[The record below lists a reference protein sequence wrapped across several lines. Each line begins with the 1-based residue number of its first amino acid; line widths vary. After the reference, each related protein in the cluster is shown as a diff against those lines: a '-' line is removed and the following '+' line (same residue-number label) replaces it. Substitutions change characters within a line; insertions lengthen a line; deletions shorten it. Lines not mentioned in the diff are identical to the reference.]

1 MKTRVFFVLAAMALL
16 AGCAKEIQ
24 APVEMQTGEP
34 FVLQVGINNPEAE
47 LESEPA
53 QAPTRTY
60 LGDAEEIAG
69 INHYHVYW
77 SNGDRINVNGNTS
90 DALADIEAST
100 AKTSFAFTENGA
112 PEETP
117 YKILYPAGIYADA
130 THVNLPAVQTYKA
143 GGFADGMFPMAGYSA
158 DGSGIKLTHLCAI
171 VKVSI
176 KRATGGSADAD
187 NLVSVRFVGGN
198 NEQVSG
204 SFTIDYQ
211 NATLA
216 EASYAAADKTV
227 KVVKNQET
235 STSVAAVYYI
245 VVPAGT
251 YSNGFS
257 VIVQDVKGDI
267 MTKSKASSATLEA
280 GKLYNLTA
288 FDFVPTGVETGLEI
302 SSADELV
309 SFAQDYNNGVYAGQ
323 EDLVVTLTQ
332 NISFDATSSAAFNAT
347 GGIGNKADDDSWVN
361 YFNGLFDGN
370 NHTISGLEAT
380 VPLFAYVGA
389 NGRIE
394 DLTLTET
401 SSMAYSTAISADK
414 SLGAIAGYSEGE
426 LYNCVNKAPVS
437 CSSTRTGG
445 VLNLGGVVGR
455 QYAYGTI
462 SNCVNYASVTCTVD
476 GSLDIYMGG
485 IAGTV
490 ERPNNGHTALIKDCA
505 NYGNVK
511 NGLDSEEPAQTCVLH
526 IGGVVGWIYSS
537 SSSASMEISGL
548 VNTGNVTKTNN
559 KDRATGIAVLVGG
572 IVGGIHGAS
581 ISDASGQVAIKNSH
595 VNNCRVQNGDYN
607 NSNGYGEA
615 SQIGGFVAVARGNQS
630 SKNISFSDNCYV
642 KDVYVICRRGFAGGF
657 VSWARGAV
665 FSGCQVL
672 RSSVRG
678 TLANCSFAGGIA
690 GCAYDCNLTDC
701 IALLI
706 KEDSAGDTFD
716 SYTLYAK
723 GNNNMA
729 GGIVAQARGTVSI
742 DGCKA
747 YVKKLVQGDSD
758 KEAYRGW
765 IVGYIDDNS
774 GNESPSITIKDC
786 AIGGS
791 STSATAITLDADN
804 FDDDHNDHT
813 YGYFYGSKGS
823 KGTVTF
829 KGTQS
834 YWEAIKT
841 ADITISTYATSHS
854 WETNSSY
861 SIVQGDVTLTPSDNG
876 GSANGV
882 FNTQWRFYQARGGGL
897 TISVPGGHS
906 LVRATFTYTLTNS
919 GVLLAP
925 DGTTQ
930 IASGGS
936 CELSGTSAFFTLGN
950 TGGLTTG
957 QVRFT
962 RIVVEYE

>member
-1 MKTRVFFVLAAMALL
+1 MKTRVLFFLAAAVLL
-16 AGCAKEIQ
+16 ASCAKEIQ
-24 APVEMQTGEP
+24 APVELQTGEP
-34 FVLQVGINNPEAE
+34 FVLQVGINNPEPE
-47 LESEPA
+47 LETEPA
-53 QAPTRTY
+53 NAPTRTY
-60 LGDAEEIAG
+60 LGIKNGDE
-69 INHYHVYW
+69 YPVYW
-77 SNGDRINVNGNTS
+77 SNGDKIQVNDKTS
-90 DALADIEAST
+90 DALAGIADGT
-100 AKTSFAFTENGA
+100 AKTSFTFTTNGA
-112 PEETP
+112 PDSTP
-117 YKILYPAGIYADA
+117 YNILYPASIYDDA

-143 GGFADGMFPMAGYSA
+143 GGFADGMFPMAGYSS
-158 DGSGIKLTHLCAI
+158 DGSAISLNHLCAI

-204 SFTIDYQ
+204 SFVIDYV

-216 EASYAAADKTV
+216 GASDSADDKSV
-227 KVVKNQET
+227 KVVKNQAT
-235 STSVAAVYYI
+235 STSEAVAYYI

-394 DLTLTET
+394 DLTISET
-401 SSMAYSTAISADK
+401 SSLVYSEEISADK
-414 SLGAIAGYSEGE
+414 SLGAVAGYSEGDMF
-426 LYNCVNKAPVS
+426 NCVNKAPVS
-437 CSSTRTGG
+437 CSSTRTDG
-445 VLNLGGVVGR
+445 VLNIGGVVGR
-455 QYAYGTI
+455 QYASGTI
-462 SNCVNYASVTCTVD
+462 SNCTNYASVTCTAD
-476 GSLDIYMGG
+476 GSSDIYMGG
-485 IAGTV
+485 VVGTV
-490 ERPNNGHTALIKDCA
+490 ERPNSEHTSLIKDCA

-511 NGLDSEEPAQTCVLH
+511 NGLDSSEPAQSCVLH
-526 IGGVVGWIYSS
+526 IGGVVGWIYSTTN
-537 SSSASMEISGL
+537 SASMEISGL
-548 VNTGNVTKTNN
+548 INTGNVTKTNN
-559 KDRATGIAVLVGG
+559 GARTDGKAVLVGG
-572 IVGGIHGAS
+572 IVGGIHGAL
-581 ISDASGQVAIKNSH
+581 ISDRSGQIAIKNSH
-595 VNNCRVQNGDYN
+595 VNNCRLQTGNFN
-607 NSNGYGEA
+607 NSKGYGEA
-615 SQIGGFVAVARGNQS
+615 SHIGGFVAVARGNES
-630 SKNISFSDNCYV
+630 AKSIRFSDDCYV

-657 VSWARGAV
+657 VSWARGAI

-672 RSSVRG
+672 KSSVRG
-678 TLANCSFAGGIA
+678 TLANCYFAGGIA

-701 IALLI
+701 KVLLT
-706 KEDSAGDTFD
+706 KEDAAGDSYD

-723 GNNNMA
+723 GNDNMA
-729 GGIVAQARGTVSI
+729 GGIVAQARGIVSI

-747 YVKKLVQGDSD
+747 YVKKMVQGDAE

-765 IVGYIDDNS
+765 IVGYVEDNA
-774 GNESPSITIKDC
+774 GITIKDC

-791 STSATAITLDADN
+791 STSATAVTLDADN
-804 FDDDHNDHT
+804 FDDDHNDHE

-823 KGTVTF
+823 NCTVTF
-829 KGTQS
+829 SGTQS

-841 ADITISTYATSHS
+841 VDITISTYASNHS
-854 WETNSSY
+854 WETNNFY
-861 SIVQGDVTLTPSDNG
+861 SIEQGDVTLTPSDNG
-876 GSANGV
+876 AGNPNGV
-882 FNTQWRFYQARGGGL
+882 YNTQWRFYQARGGGL
-897 TISVPGGHS
+897 TISVSGGHT
-906 LVRATFTYTLTNS
+906 LVRATFTYTLSNT

-925 DGTTQ
+925 DGATQ
-930 IASGGS
+930 IVSGGS
-936 CELSGTSAFFTLGN
+936 CDLSGTSAFFTLGN
-950 TGGLTTG
+950 TGGATNG